1 MQENGGGINKK
12 EGCLRVLL
20 PRSVV
25 PLPNCQVVLLQDI
38 KNVQIFR
45 TASIMPLNVKVALVT
60 IALVQQDLGKSYL
73 HVYLALV
80 CILSLDSKM
89 WLLHFLQRTVAGMQD

>member
-1 MQENGGGINKK
+1 MKRRVALEFYYLGLS
-12 EGCLRVLL
+12 CLSLL
-20 PRSVV
+20 
-25 PLPNCQVVLLQDI
+25 NCQVVLLQNI

-60 IALVQQDLGKSYL
+60 IALVQQDLGKPYL

-80 CILSLDSKM
+80 RILSLDSKM